1 MNMTANLP
9 NFSDYGFARVP
20 FFNSVTFKTV
30 ALTLFI
36 ALLFCVGPPA
46 FSADTTGQDIGKK
59 LDDAGKA
66 IKEYSAEHREE
77 ALVRAKKALAEAD
90 ARIDEFEDNVNRK
103 WDGMSAT
110 ARQQARESLRT
121 MHQRRLELAEN
132 YGELKRSSSK
142 AWEEVKGGFVKSYD
156 ALRDAFSKAAKEF

>member
-1 MNMTANLP
+1 MTASFPSFQGNR
-9 NFSDYGFARVP
+9 FSRVA
-20 FFNSVTFKTV
+20 FFNSVIFRTA

-46 FSADTTGQDIGKK
+46 FSADTTGQEIGKK

-77 ALVRAKKALAEAD
+77 ALVRAKKALADAD

-110 ARQQARESLRT
+110 ARQHARESLRT
-121 MHQRRLELAEN
+121 MRQRRLELAEN

-142 AWEEVKGGFVKSYD
+142 AWEEVKGGFVRSYD
-156 ALRDAFSKAAKEF
+156 ALRDAFSKAAKDF

>member
-1 MNMTANLP
+1 MTAHFPHLSGSP
-9 NFSDYGFARVP
+9 HFKAP
-20 FFNSVTFKTV
+20 LFNSVIFRTA

-36 ALLFCVGPPA
+36 ALLFCIGPTA
-46 FSADTTGQDIGKK
+46 FSADTTGQDIGRK

-110 ARQQARESLRT
+110 AREQARESLRT
-121 MHQRRLELAEN
+121 MHKRRLELAEN

-156 ALRDAFSKAAKEF
+156 ALRDAFSKAAKQF

>member
-1 MNMTANLP
+1 MTAHFPDNR
-9 NFSDYGFARVP
+9 FS
-20 FFNSVTFKTV
+20 FFDSVIFKT
-30 ALTLFI
+30 ATLTFFI
-36 ALLFCVGPPA
+36 ALLFCVMPA

-77 ALVRAKKALAEAD
+77 ALVRAKKALADAD

-103 WDGMSAT
+103 WDSMSAT

-121 MHQRRLELAEN
+121 MHKRRLELAEN

-156 ALRDAFSKAAKEF
+156 ALRDALSKAAKEF

>member
-1 MNMTANLP
+1 MTANFP
-9 NFSDYGFARVP
+9 NFSNYRFSRVS
-20 FFNSVTFKTV
+20 FFDSVFFKTV

-36 ALLFCVGPPA
+36 ALLFCIGPPA
-46 FSADTTGQDIGKK
+46 FAADTTGQDIGKK

-110 ARQQARESLRT
+110 AREHARESLRT
-121 MHQRRLELAEN
+121 MRQRRLELAEN

-156 ALRDAFSKAAKEF
+156 ALRDAFSKAVKEF